1 MSSSTTRIRSETIVP
16 TPWRARSAACSSAGS
31 SSQSGFQAQT
41 AIGP

>member
-1 MSSSTTRIRSETIVP
+1 MSSSTTRIRSVTIGADALA
-16 TPWRARSAACSSAGS
+16 RAQPRLLPPGS